1 MISECQTKA
10 ECGEDRGEATCCGVS
25 AGTATCG
32 DRGRWLRVTL
42 ALAAATILWNLA
54 EGGIAVAAGVAADSV
69 ALLGFGLD
77 SFIETA
83 SGAVVAWRVLAEL
96 RGADPERTERAERTT
111 SRLAGGL
118 LLLLSA
124 VVFFEAVRH
133 LLGYGGEVRQSV
145 TGLVLTGVSVVV
157 MPLLGWGKLRAARAL
172 ESRTLRA
179 DAFETITCAWLS
191 LTTLVG
197 LALLAAFGWNW
208 ADPLAALVLVPLI
221 FREGLEGWRGECCC
235 H

>member
-1 MISECQTKA
+1 
-10 ECGEDRGEATCCGVS
+10 V
-25 AGTATCG
+25 
-32 DRGRWLRVTL
+32 
-42 ALAAATILWNLA
+42 A
-54 EGGIAVAAGVAADSV
+54 EGGIAIAAGVAADSV

-83 SGAVVAWRVLAEL
+83 SGTVVAWRVLAEL

-124 VVFFEAVRH
+124 VVLFEALRH
-133 LLGYGGEVRQSV
+133 LFGYGGEVRQSV
-145 TGLVLTGVSVVV
+145 TGLILTGVSVLL

-197 LALLAAFGWNW
+197 LALLAAFGWSW
-208 ADPLAALVLVPLI
+208 ADPIAALVLVPLI